1 MGLPQVSSTYLA
13 EEVTTSLGTFVQSTP
28 RNRIASIFNYELK
41 LLAGEEELGKCMHI
55 HMPSSEK
62 TNVLELSKESPNS
75 NMCKDGKSKTQKL
88 KIDSTEQI
96 GRLSVNA
103 EQTMQIPTSRTVGF
117 QIRASAPCV
126 NGFRGNRYLPTGVSE
141 SNVKKRL
148 LSPLNVT
155 LLEDNF
161 KSDYYHLHIGNE
173 FYQRSSEA
181 GDDTLHADK
190 KVHIRNYNNIH
201 SPLWSSSCFHQL
213 VDSSCNDP
221 NQILTSHGHSN
232 CEIEEPVSFKHYRS
246 FPAFNDLEDSTKM
259 KLQTETILRPQ
270 NKASSPRFPL
280 SPLGKK
286 TCTDKKLGEHGDF
299 DTMLSDVNLFTP
311 DNILDMN
318 EYWTSP
324 ASFPPRHAKLYGS
337 VNRLPIRRSLVG
349 SFEESLLSGR
359 LPSEKVSLVGLISHI
374 S

>member
-13 EEVTTSLGTFVQSTP
+13 EEVATSLGTFVQSAP
-28 RNRIASIFNYELK
+28 RNRIASISNYELK
-41 LLAGEEELGKCMHI
+41 LLSGEEELGKCMHI

-62 TNVLELSKESPNS
+62 TNVLELSKESPIS
-75 NMCKDGKSKTQKL
+75 NMCKDSKSKIQKL

-126 NGFRGNRYLPTGVSE
+126 NGFCGNGYSPTGVSE

-155 LLEDNF
+155 LLEDHF
-161 KSDYYHLHIGNE
+161 KGDHLDIGSE

-181 GDDTLHADK
+181 GDDTLHEDK
-190 KVHIRNYNNIH
+190 KVHIGNYNNIH
-201 SPLWSSSCFHQL
+201 STVWSSSSFHQL
-213 VDSSCNDP
+213 LNSSCNDL

-232 CEIEEPVSFKHYRS
+232 FKIEEPISFQHYKS
-246 FPAFNDLEDSTKM
+246 FPVFNDSEDSTKM
-259 KLQTETILRPQ
+259 KSQTETILRSQ
-270 NKASSPRFPL
+270 NKASSPLFPL

-286 TCTDKKLGEHGDF
+286 TCTDKKLGERRDF
-299 DTMLSDVNLFTP
+299 DTVLSDVNLFTP

-337 VNRLPIRRSLVG
+337 VNRLQIRRSLVG

-359 LPSEKVSLVGLISHI
+359 LPSEKVSLVGIISHI
-374 S
+374 L